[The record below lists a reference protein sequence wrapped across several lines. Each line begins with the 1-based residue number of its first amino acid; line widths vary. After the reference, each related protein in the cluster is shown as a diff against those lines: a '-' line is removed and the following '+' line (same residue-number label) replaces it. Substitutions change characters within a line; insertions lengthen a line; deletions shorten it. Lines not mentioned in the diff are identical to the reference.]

1 MSRTTPQTI
10 RITPALT
17 TQTLDGAR
25 DFILRRTQED
35 YGYGHQP
42 QWHWDIDA
50 AVDTYVTNPR
60 QRLWVALAG
69 PAHERRIVGT
79 VAIRGGGPAAPPH
92 PPELAARYAD
102 AESVA
107 QLVRLMVDPTCR
119 RQGLASELVRTAT
132 QFARD
137 AAYAQLYLHTNAL
150 VPGALE
156 FWRCN
161 AVQIY
166 DARGTAFDPDP
177 RFATVHFEIP
187 LE

>member
-1 MSRTTPQTI
+1 MSRTTPHAI
-10 RITPALT
+10 RVTPALT
-17 TQTLDGAR
+17 PQALEAAR
-25 DFILRRTQED
+25 EFILRRTQED

-50 AVDTYVTNPR
+50 AEDTYVTNPR

-69 PAHERRIVGT
+69 PEQEQIVGT
-79 VAIRGGGPAAPPH
+79 VAIRAGGPASPPH
-92 PPELAARYAD
+92 PPELAARYPE

-107 QLVRLMVDPTCR
+107 QLVRLMVEPAYR
-119 RQGLASELVRTAT
+119 RRGLASELVDTAT

-137 AAYAQLYLHTNAL
+137 ADYAQLYLHTNAL
-150 VPGALE
+150 VPGAVE
-156 FWRCN
+156 FWRRR
-161 AVQIY
+161 AVQTY
-166 DARGTAFDPDP
+166 DARGTAYDPDP